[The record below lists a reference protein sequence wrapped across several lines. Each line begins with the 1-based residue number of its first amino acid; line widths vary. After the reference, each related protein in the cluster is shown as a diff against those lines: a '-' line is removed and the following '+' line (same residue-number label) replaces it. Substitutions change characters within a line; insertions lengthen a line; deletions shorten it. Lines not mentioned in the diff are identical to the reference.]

1 MAEWKKVIVSGS
13 AISELNNDAG
23 YVASVGGGIV
33 SGSSQ
38 ITMGGDLSG
47 TADNAQLGSGVVGT
61 TELAA
66 DAVTAAKLADNAVV
80 TANIVNANVTTA
92 KIADDAVTQAKIAN
106 DAVGADQLAAD
117 SVVEASIVDG
127 SVSNAKLAANAV
139 ATSNIV
145 DANVTEAKIAGGAVT
160 AAKIGANAV
169 TETKILNGAVTS
181 GKIGVNAVVT
191 AGISNGAVTAAKL
204 DSAIGLLSGSAQI
217 ESDINDLADARIAA
231 ANVTDLS
238 DVSSAGSGQIITTTE
253 RNKLGT
259 IEENADVTDATN
271 VAAAGALMAADVDSD
286 ITTFALPA
294 NTTISTFGASL
305 VDDAS
310 AAAARTTLGVDEAG
324 TDNSTNVTLV
334 TTSHDYLSIAGQA
347 ITLGTID
354 ISDDTNLAVSDTS
367 GQTGINLTLSG
378 DTISGVVSGLTT
390 TSNVTFANIV
400 ATGDLEVQGTLT
412 SVNTTNLNV
421 EDQLVLLSSGSATA
435 KDVGFIFGGS
445 NSTANSGDA
454 FFYDSATDR
463 PAWSSTNVAW
473 NATAITPTA
482 FIPRVFDTDAAH
494 TPIDERGSMRLSG
507 TDIFIYV

>member
-1 MAEWKKVIVSGS
+1 
-13 AISELNNDAG
+13 
-23 YVASVGGGIV
+23 
-33 SGSSQ
+33 
-38 ITMGGDLSG
+38 
-47 TADNAQLGSGVVGT
+47 
-61 TELAA
+61 
-66 DAVTAAKLADNAVV
+66 
-80 TANIVNANVTTA
+80 
-92 KIADDAVTQAKIAN
+92 
-106 DAVGADQLAAD
+106 
-117 SVVEASIVDG
+117 
-127 SVSNAKLAANAV
+127 
-139 ATSNIV
+139 
-145 DANVTEAKIAGGAVT
+145 
-160 AAKIGANAV
+160 
-169 TETKILNGAVTS
+169 
-181 GKIGVNAVVT
+181 VT